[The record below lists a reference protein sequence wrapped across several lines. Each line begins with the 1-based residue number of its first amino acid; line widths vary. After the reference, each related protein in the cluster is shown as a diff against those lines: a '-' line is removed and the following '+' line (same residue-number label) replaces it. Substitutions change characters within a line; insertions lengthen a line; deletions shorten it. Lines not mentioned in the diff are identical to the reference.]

1 MEVEIKNQ
9 KVHECEKAVDNLIN
23 CFANIDKS
31 LSQHNC
37 LTEINSFVNCK
48 KENEKK

>member
-23 CFANIDKS
+23 CFANIDKI

-48 KENEKK
+48 KDNKKK